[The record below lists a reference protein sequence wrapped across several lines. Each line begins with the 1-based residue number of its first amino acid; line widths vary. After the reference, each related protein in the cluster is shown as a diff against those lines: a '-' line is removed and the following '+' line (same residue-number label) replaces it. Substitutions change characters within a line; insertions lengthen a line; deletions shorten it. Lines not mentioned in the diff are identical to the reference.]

1 MLNGVYNNMGEN
13 KKNNIYSFLDL
24 KYELV
29 GVKCMKIEIKLT
41 LNNMKNN
48 IKRTIFT
55 IISIMLCTVL
65 IFTTMLLI
73 SSIRNG
79 IAKNIETAYNDYHVI
94 IRHLDMDSFYKI
106 KDKEYIDKIYIQEDG
121 DNQLKEIEK
130 SYNYFSTKNN
140 INVYIK
146 YKNVK
151 KACNYSTN
159 IIQTLDLS
167 NDELNDIENRYVF
180 NQKLLTIYGL
190 IDLEITEKN
199 NLPICIARV
208 NYSYILDIV
217 LTVTIFAFSILFII
231 ILYNAFLITI
241 NERKK
246 EYAILNCVGATEGQ
260 ILKMIFIEAVIV
272 GIIGSIIGGLVSLLC
287 TDIILKILNN
297 ILSNTGYNFCLMF
310 DAKYMILSIII
321 IILNIFISAIIPSIK
336 GSTTSVIQ
344 NIKNNKQI
352 KHKKRITILEKILTV
367 EGKMAIKNIKRDKNK
382 YRSITILLVVC
393 MTSYIVV
400 STYINYEKAMA
411 DLVNEYDVDAK
422 LSLDSRLNTKYKSIL
437 NDYEIRYGNKIEY
450 MEYKM
455 MGLFVLVE
463 PKEALITD
471 NLVTTYANNQKS
483 TQMLVIGLDDKTYN
497 NYINILNAN
506 YGDFIIF
513 NNVTEL
519 NMTENNLMYTYY
531 SALKT
536 GYDFKLSTIAT
547 YYDNEK
553 EMSAEYEII
562 DNENLNGKF
571 ILTDY
576 LIEGYKELKTKFKTP
591 TIFINMDVYN
601 KIEEKFNNYIPKNKN
616 SLKKWIW
623 NDTDVKFIKIKCN
636 NIIEFS
642 NYIEDIARKK
652 NIEFDAEYYSLE
664 NQEKIIYINIVQ
676 LILMVIIL
684 AIIVIGIIS
693 TLNIINASLYERKKD
708 FDVLYR
714 LGATK
719 GNINKVLIY
728 ECAYMFVKSTI
739 ISIILSIPI
748 VYVIVKYIGN
758 IIILNKLLIPFGS
771 ICRFFMI
778 ILLISLVIT
787 VYSTKIIKDE

>member
-1 MLNGVYNNMGEN
+1 
-13 KKNNIYSFLDL
+13 
-24 KYELV
+24 
-29 GVKCMKIEIKLT
+29 MKIEMKLT

-79 IAKNIETAYNDYHVI
+79 ISNTIETAYNDYHII
-94 IRHLDMDSFYKI
+94 IRNLDIDSFYRI
-106 KDKEYIDKIYIQEDG
+106 KDKDYIDKIYIQEYG

-130 SYNYFSTKNN
+130 PYNYLSTKNN

-151 KACNYSTN
+151 QVCNYSTN
-159 IIQTLDLS
+159 IIQTLELS
-167 NDELNDIENRYVF
+167 NDGLKDIENKYAF
-180 NQKLLTIYGL
+180 NQKVLTIYGL
-190 IDLEITEKN
+190 IDLEIVEKD

-217 LTVTIFAFSILFII
+217 LTVTIFAFSILSII

-246 EYAILNCVGATEGQ
+246 EYAILNSVGATEGQ
-260 ILKMIFIEAVIV
+260 ILKIIFIEAIIV
-272 GIIGSIIGGLVSLLC
+272 GTIGSIIGGLVSSLC
-287 TDIILKILNN
+287 ANIILNILNN
-297 ILSNTGYNFCLMF
+297 ILSNTGYNFSLIVN
-310 DAKYMILSIII
+310 AKYMILSIII
-321 IILNIFISAIIPSIK
+321 IMLNIFISAIIPSVK
-336 GSTTSVIQ
+336 ASTTSIIQ
-344 NIKNNKQI
+344 DIRNNKQI
-352 KHKKRITILEKILTV
+352 KYKKKITILEKILTV
-367 EGKMAIKNIKRDKNK
+367 EGKIAIKNVKRDKNR
-382 YRSITILLVVC
+382 YRFIIILLVIC
-393 MTSYIVV
+393 MTSYIAI
-400 STYINYEKAMA
+400 STYISYEKAMA

-422 LSLDSRLNTKYKSIL
+422 LSFDSRLKTDYKSIFS
-437 NDYEIRYGNKIEY
+437 DYEIKYGDKIEY
-450 MEYKM
+450 IEYKM

-463 PKEALITD
+463 PEDILITD
-471 NLVTTYANNQKS
+471 NLVTTYENNKKS
-483 TQMLVIGLDDKTYN
+483 TQMLFVGLDDKTYN
-497 NYINILNAN
+497 NYINKLNAN
-506 YGDFIIF
+506 YEDFIIY

-519 NMTENNLMYTYY
+519 DITENLTYTYY
-531 SALKT
+531 PALKT
-536 GYDFKLSTIAT
+536 GYDFKLNTISICH
-547 YYDNEK
+547 DNEK

-562 DNENLNGKF
+562 DDENLNRRF

-576 LIEGYKELKTKFKTP
+576 LVGGYKELKTKYKAP
-591 TIFINMDVYN
+591 IIFINMDVYN
-601 KIEEKFNNYIPKNKN
+601 KIEEKLNNYIPKNKN

-636 NIIEFS
+636 NIIKFS
-642 NYIEDIARKK
+642 NYIEDITRKQ
-652 NIEFDAEYYSLE
+652 NIEIDAEYYSLE

-693 TLNIINASLYERKKD
+693 TLNIINASLYERKKE

-728 ECAYMFVKSTI
+728 ECVYMFVKSTI

-748 VYVIVKYIGN
+748 LYGIVKYIGN
-758 IIILNKLLIPFGS
+758 IIILNRLLIPFGS
-771 ICRFFMI
+771 ISRFFI
-778 ILLISLVIT
+778 IIILISLVIT
-787 VYSTKIIKDE
+787 LYSTKIIKDE